1 MPSAGAF
8 VKIFCG
14 GMFCAS
20 QGGCHRDCHSVRH
33 AENPTRELNAEGADA
48 SQRGVKARPGQ
59 SFKAAEI
66 RCDASCDA
74 SALRHTVYM
83 RLDVCRVA
91 PPRLGLRHSGL
102 CAELSR
108 NVKRETTQ
116 RCDIRRDVPCDTPP
130 VTQKT
135 HPRQNFSCCCHDV

>member
-1 MPSAGAF
+1 MLSIGVF

-14 GMFCAS
+14 GMSFAS
-20 QGGCHRDCHSVRH
+20 QGGCHRGCHSVRH
-33 AENPTRELNAEGADA
+33 AEKPTRELNAEGADA

-59 SFKAAEI
+59 SFEVAEI
-66 RCDASCDA
+66 RCDSPCDA
-74 SALRHTVYM
+74 GALRRTAYM
-83 RLDVCRVA
+83 RLGVCRVA

-108 NVKRETTQ
+108 NVKREATQ
-116 RCDIRRDVPCDTPP
+116 RCDARSDAPCDTPP

-135 HPRQNFSCCCHDV
+135 HPRKKFSCCCHDL

>member
-1 MPSAGAF
+1 MFSTGAF

-14 GMFCAS
+14 GMSFAS
-20 QGGCHRDCHSVRH
+20 QRGRHAMRHSVRH
-33 AENPTRELNAEGADA
+33 AEKPTRELNAKGAEA

-91 PPRLGLRHSGL
+91 PPWLDLRHSGL

-108 NVKRETTQ
+108 NVKRGATQ
-116 RCDIRRDVPCDTPP
+116 RCDVRRDAPCDHLP

-135 HPRQNFSCCCHDV
+135 HPRQKFSCCRHDV